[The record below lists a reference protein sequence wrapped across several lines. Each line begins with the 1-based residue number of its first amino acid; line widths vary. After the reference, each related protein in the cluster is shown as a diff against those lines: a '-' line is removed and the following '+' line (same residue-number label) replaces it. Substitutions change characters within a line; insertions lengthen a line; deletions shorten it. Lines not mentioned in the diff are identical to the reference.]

1 MPQLTPSS
9 FVAAIA
15 PPRFLA
21 KLKRLDI
28 KTVADLLGYFPLRYE
43 DRNNII
49 LVRELV
55 AGERAAIR
63 GAVKKIGFRKS
74 WGRYRATIEAVIA
87 DQSGEIRAFWFNQP
101 YVKKNLPEGREAV
114 FYGKIL
120 SGKKGIFISNP
131 AYETVKNS
139 QGIIN
144 FSPRK
149 ELLAIYPETKG
160 LTSKGIRF
168 LINKVLPNLE
178 KIPEFLPEEILKS
191 NRLPEIN
198 QAFRN
203 IHFPK
208 DAEEANAAKKR
219 FAFEELF
226 LLQLNNLIKKAALAK
241 EKSPAVKIDIDF
253 VKNLLARLP
262 YTLTFSQ
269 KRSLYEILRDLE
281 KPQPMNRLLQGDVG
295 SGKTVVAAIAALETA
310 KEGYQS
316 AFMAPTEILAGQ
328 HYETFKKFF
337 AWLDCPFCLLTSK
350 LALVFYGREL
360 ETEIKKKKL
369 IEEIESGKI
378 KIIIGTHSLIAK
390 PKKSGG
396 IKFANLGLVV
406 VDEQHRFGVR
416 QRQALATQNKA
427 DYTQNISDKY
437 ESALGNSAKSASN
450 PRSSALMPHFLSMSA
465 TPIPRTLAITI
476 FGDLDLSTIDE
487 LPKDRKPIITK
498 IVDPKNRAKAYAFIR
513 GQIRKGRQVFVVCP
527 RIEPTQIIADGTLIY
542 AENSAESASSPRKSA
557 SWDTKTVKEEF
568 KKLSGKIFPDLRV
581 TMLHGKMKAKEKQKT
596 MSEFKSGG
604 FDVLVST
611 SVVEVGVDVPNASIM
626 MIEGAERF
634 GLAQLYQFRGRVGRG
649 ERQSFCFLFTGS
661 SSETVRERLKA
672 LLEAKNGFE
681 LAEKDLKF
689 RGPGEFLGTSQ
700 TGLPDTAMRA
710 LQNPA
715 LIKTSREAA
724 KKILAADPSLNSY
737 PALKAKLRF
746 FRKEIHLE

>member
-1 MPQLTPSS
+1 MSLKLSTPLSS
-9 FVAAIA
+9 VKGVA
-15 PPRFLA
+15 PGFLV
-21 KLKRLDI
+21 KLRRLGI
-28 KTVADLLGYFPLRYE
+28 ETVEDLLRHFPARYE
-43 DRNNII
+43 DWSRLTKIK
-49 LVRELV
+49 ELV
-55 AGERAAIR
+55 PSLYATVR
-63 GAVKKIGFRKS
+63 GMVKKIGFRKS
-74 WGRYRATIEAVIA
+74 WGRYRAIIEATIA

-101 YVKKNLPEGREAV
+101 YVKKNLPENQEAV

-120 SGKKGIFISNP
+120 QGKKGIFISNP
-131 AYETVKNS
+131 AYETIKNS

-168 LINKVLPNLE
+168 LINNVLPDLE

-208 DAEEANAAKKR
+208 DAEEADAAKKR

-226 LLQLNNLIKKAALAK
+226 LLQLNNLIKKAALAR
-241 EKSPAVKIDIDF
+241 EKAPAVKIDIDF
-253 VKNLLARLP
+253 VKSLLARLP

-269 KRSLYEILRDLE
+269 KRSLYEILRDME

-316 AFMAPTEILAGQ
+316 AFMAPTEILANQ
-328 HYETFKKFF
+328 HYETFKKFWGGSGF
-337 AWLDCPFCLLTSK
+337 SFCLITAKSSF
-350 LALVFYGREL
+350 AYYDDGL
-360 ETEIKKKKL
+360 EAEIKKNALLK
-369 IEEIESGKI
+369 EISAGKI
-378 KIIIGTHSLIAK
+378 KIIIGTHSLIVK

-416 QRQALATQNKA
+416 QRQALATQN
-427 DYTQNISDKY
+427 ISDKY
-437 ESALGNSAKSASN
+437 EPALGNSAKSASS

-465 TPIPRTLAITI
+465 TPIPRTLAITV
-476 FGDLDLSTIDE
+476 FGDLDLSLIDE
-487 LPKDRKPIITK
+487 LPPSRKLIITR
-498 IVDPKNRAKAYAFIR
+498 IVAPENRAKAYAFIR
-513 GQIRKGRQVFVVCP
+513 GQVRKGRQVFVVCP

-581 TMLHGKMKAKEKQKT
+581 AMLHGKMKAEEKQKT

-649 ERQSFCFLFTGS
+649 ERQSFCFLFTDS

-681 LAEKDLKF
+681 LAEKDLGF

-710 LQNPA
+710 LRNPA
-715 LIKTSREAA
+715 LIKTSREAV